1 MRELQRKLDH
11 DIKLKDFFAI
21 KGNVRVNA
29 ELEAREADRKQL
41 QQELTDKQ
49 LADLQ
54 NIMKEIQVQHFLL
67 FLFFISHLF
76 VCFFLWSKTDKIHR
90 TETMQTEL
98 MVKFASI

>member
-41 QQELTDKQ
+41 QQELADKQ

-54 NIMKEIQVQHFLL
+54 NIMKEIQVRR
-67 FLFFISHLF
+67 FLFVSFSPCHYIYLF
-76 VCFFLWSKTDKIHR
+76 CYDQKMEKKCIEPKLCKWSW
-90 TETMQTEL
+90 
-98 MVKFASI
+98 

>member
-29 ELEAREADRKQL
+29 ELEAREVNRKQL
-41 QQELTDKQ
+41 QQELADKQ

-54 NIMKEIQVQHFLL
+54 NIMREVQVMF
-67 FLFFISHLF
+67 
-76 VCFFLWSKTDKIHR
+76 FFLN
-90 TETMQTEL
+90 
-98 MVKFASI
+98 SIICFIWHQI